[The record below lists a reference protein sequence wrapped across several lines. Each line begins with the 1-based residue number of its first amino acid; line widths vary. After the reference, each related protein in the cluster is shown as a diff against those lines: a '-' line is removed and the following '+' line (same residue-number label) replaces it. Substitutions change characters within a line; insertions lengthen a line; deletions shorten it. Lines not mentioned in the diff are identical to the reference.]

1 MNNCD
6 SMSRDSKCRGI
17 ANVEGWQMSRDGI
30 RGTVQ
35 GTVAIGTPMLSG
47 ALEGVLW
54 WVGTRTSYL
63 AGG

>member
-1 MNNCD
+1 M
-6 SMSRDSKCRGI
+6 
-17 ANVEGWQMSRDGI
+17 ANVEGWQMLWDGI
-30 RGTVQ
+30 RGAVQ

>member
-1 MNNCD
+1 M
-6 SMSRDSKCRGI
+6 
-17 ANVEGWQMSRDGI
+17 ANVVGWQMSRDGI